1 MMSASSSA
9 TTRTSL
15 RSIPILVRYSAIKP
29 MFLSLVRPD
38 RISSPITRIAAV
50 TISLMTFLALH
61 DRDLALANTLK
72 SRGFAAVISTEQPF
86 FQAAQRPSRP
96 NARRQCISRWPGP
109 CYHPFESCTVRHRL
123 EKASGDMATAFD
135 EMNGPDG
142 DLRPAY
148 QELSRWLKET
158 PPDALEYRRQEAEL
172 LFRRIGITFAVYGDA
187 EAQERLI
194 PFDVIPRIM
203 SAREWAILEKGL
215 KQRVR
220 ALNMFLRDI
229 YHGRDI
235 LRANV
240 IPDDLIFQNPVFR
253 PEMNGQDV
261 PHDVYVHIAGIDI
274 VRVNPESFFV
284 LEDNARTPSGVSYML
299 ENREI
304 MMRLFPDL
312 FARHRVAPV
321 ERYPD
326 ELLSALRSVAP
337 LSAAAEPTVA
347 LMTPGVYNSA
357 YYEHSFL
364 ADKLGIE
371 LVEGRDLIVK
381 NDEVFMRTT
390 EGLKRV
396 DVIYRRVDDDF
407 LDPLTFRPD
416 SALGVPG
423 LMSAYAA
430 GNITLA
436 NAVGTGIADD
446 KAVYSYMPDIV
457 KFYLGEKPILKNVPT
472 WRCREPDD
480 LKYVLDHLSELVV
493 KEVHGS
499 GGYGMPIGAAAT
511 KATIEAFRDK
521 LKREPEGVIA
531 QPTLALSTCPTC
543 TASGLAPRHV
553 DLRPFVLTGS
563 KNVTIVP
570 GGLTRVAL
578 KEGSLVVNSSQGGGT
593 KDTWI
598 LDE

>member
-1 MMSASSSA
+1 M
-9 TTRTSL
+9 
-15 RSIPILVRYSAIKP
+15 
-29 MFLSLVRPD
+29 
-38 RISSPITRIAAV
+38 AV
-50 TISLMTFLALH
+50 
-61 DRDLALANTLK
+61 
-72 SRGFAAVISTEQPF
+72 
-86 FQAAQRPSRP
+86 
-96 NARRQCISRWPGP
+96 
-109 CYHPFESCTVRHRL
+109 
-123 EKASGDMATAFD
+123 AFD
-135 EMNGPDG
+135 EMNGPG
-142 DLRPAY
+142 GEPRRAY
-148 QELSRWLKET
+148 EELSRWLAET
-158 PPDALEYRRQEAEL
+158 PPEALAHRRQEAEM

-194 PFDVIPRIM
+194 PFDVIPRIL
-203 SAREWAILEKGL
+203 SGTEWARMELGL

-220 ALNMFLRDI
+220 AINMFLRDI

-235 LRANV
+235 LRADI
-240 IPDDLIFQNPVFR
+240 IPHDLIFQNPVFR
-253 PEMNGQDV
+253 PEMNGQAV
-261 PHDVYVHIAGIDI
+261 PHDVYVHIAGIDL
-274 VRVNPESFFV
+274 VRVDDEDFYV

-299 ENREI
+299 ENREV

-312 FARHRVAPV
+312 FARHRIAPV

-326 ELLSALRSVAP
+326 ELLTALRSVAP
-337 LSAAAEPTVA
+337 AHSSSEPTVA
-347 LMTPGVYNSA
+347 LMTPGIYNSA

-364 ADKLGIE
+364 ADKLGVE
-371 LVEGRDLIVK
+371 LVEGRDLVVK

-423 LMSAYAA
+423 LMSAYRA
-430 GNITLA
+430 GNVTLA

-446 KAVYSYMPDIV
+446 KAVYSYMPEIV
-457 KFYLGEKPILKNVPT
+457 KFYLGEEPILKNVPT
-472 WRCREPDD
+472 WRCREPAD
-480 LKYVLDHLSELVV
+480 LAYVLDHLGELVV

-499 GGYGMPIGAAAT
+499 GGYGMLIGPAAT

-521 LKREPEGVIA
+521 LKREPEGFIA

-543 TASGLAPRHV
+543 TEAGLAPRHV
-553 DLRPFVLTGS
+553 DLRPFVLTGRDR
-563 KNVTIVP
+563 VTIVP